1 MIPPLRTEPLDE
13 IIEAAKDAASRG
25 IGERAA
31 LLSGAIFYMKRV
43 KEYVSDYRLKS
54 ECGYE
59 LDRLGEL
66 KANLTVALGFAA
78 VDDLVPSMATA
89 AATDWHL
96 ITSGID
102 FKRMERNKAALTLR

>member
-1 MIPPLRTEPLDE
+1 MIPPLRTEPMDE
-13 IIEAAKDAASRG
+13 ILKHSRDGESLG

-31 LLSGAIFYMKRV
+31 LLSGAIFYIKRV
-43 KEYVSDYRLKS
+43 KEYVSDYGLKS

-78 VDDLVPSMATA
+78 VDHLVPTMAIA
-89 AATDWHL
+89 AETDWHL
-96 ITSGID
+96 ITDGIES
-102 FKRMERNKAALTLR
+102 KRMERNRKS